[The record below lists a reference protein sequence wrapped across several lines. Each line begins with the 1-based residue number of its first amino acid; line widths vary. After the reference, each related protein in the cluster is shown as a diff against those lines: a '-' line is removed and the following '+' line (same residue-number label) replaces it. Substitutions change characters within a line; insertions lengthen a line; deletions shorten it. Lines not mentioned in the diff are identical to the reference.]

1 MSIPEYVL
9 RNRSVVWFVLALF
22 IVGGVWSFLQMGKKE
37 DSTFVLKSAVVTC
50 AYEGATPYEVER
62 LVSEPLSREI
72 QSMRRVKKVTSES
85 YYGLSKVVVE
95 LESSTRAEQI
105 PQLWDELRR
114 KVMNMQP
121 QLPSGAGPIV
131 VNDDF
136 GDVYGLYYGLS
147 ADEGF
152 AWQDLRDWAQEIKR
166 RVVTVEGV
174 EKVTLFGE
182 QKPVINLY
190 ITRSTLANFSIT
202 PDMIVAMISQQNA
215 VVNSGQVTA
224 GELSV
229 RILETGVY
237 ATIDDIANQL
247 LIASDGRQFRL
258 GDIARIEFDYLTP
271 PATLMYVDGRP
282 AIGIGISTSSQADV
296 VAVGRE
302 VKSVL
307 AALTSDMPVGIELSS
322 LYPEDEIA
330 RQANLSFMLNLAESL
345 LIVILV
351 IMLAM
356 GLRSGSLIGSSL
368 LFTVGGTMLLMY
380 LTGEGINRTSLAGF
394 IIAMGML
401 VDNAIVVTD
410 NAQKSL
416 VAGLPLR
423 DGLIR
428 GADGPKWGLLGATV
442 IAILSF
448 LPLYLAPSAVAEII
462 KPLFVVIALSLLLS
476 WALAMTQVPLFG
488 VYMLSTSSSARLQ
501 QPFGWFERLLR
512 RILAHRWTV
521 VFCSV
526 VLLSLSIVAMR
537 YMPHNFFPQLDKP
550 YFRADV
556 ILPEGYDIGATQ
568 QNLDAMSSWLL
579 KYPDVKRVSTTAGS
593 TPPRYYLASSSYSSR
608 PNYGNI
614 LVEVKNKRLT
624 DDVKSQFDRFV
635 ADSCPDVWLRSSLF
649 KLSPVPDATI
659 EIGFLGDNVDTL
671 LNLTQQVMSL
681 MWRDDRAVN
690 IRNSWS
696 NRVPTWMPVYSQIKG
711 QRIGVSRSRMV
722 EWINLATQG
731 FRMGEL
737 RRDDEFIP
745 ILLKDD
751 DIAGRNLSNLQ
762 SLPIFSQGGNVYS
775 IEQASSRF
783 EFDYS
788 TAVVEQYNRQRV
800 MKAQCD
806 PAEGVNT
813 QRLFDDLL
821 RQVSKEVT
829 IPDGYTLKIFGE
841 QESQEE
847 SNAALAANMPLALV
861 LIFIVLLLL
870 FGNYRDPIVIL
881 LMTPLIFIGVAGG
894 LIITGNS
901 FDFFSLLGLIG
912 LVGMNIKNAV
922 ILLSAINELR
932 AEGVLPAEAIVRA
945 AKRRLVPVV
954 LASVT
959 TILALIPLLFDSLF
973 AGMAATI
980 MGGLFVAT
988 ILTMC
993 VLPVVYALF
1002 YKIRFTVKIKHYE

>member
-9 RNRSVVWFVLALF
+9 RNRSVVWFILALF
-22 IVGGVWSFLQMGKKE
+22 IVGGVWAFLQMGKKE

-50 AYEGATPYEVER
+50 QYDGATPYEVER
-62 LVSEPLSREI
+62 LVSEPLAREI
-72 QSMRRVKKVTSES
+72 QSMRNIKKVTSES

-95 LESSTRAEQI
+95 LESSTRANEI

-136 GDVYGLYYGLS
+136 GDVYGMYYGLA

-166 RVVTVEGV
+166 RVVTVAGV
-174 EKVTLFGE
+174 EKVVLFGE

-202 PDMIVAMISQQNA
+202 PDMIVSMMSQQNA
-215 VVNSGQVTA
+215 VVNSGQIAA

-229 RILETGVY
+229 RVLETGAY

-247 LIASDGRQFRL
+247 LTAPDGRQFRL
-258 GDIARIEFDYLTP
+258 GDIARIEWDYLTP
-271 PATLMYVDGRP
+271 PSALMYVDGQP

-296 VAVGRE
+296 VAVGQQVRE
-302 VKSVL
+302 VL
-307 AALTSDMPVGIELSS
+307 NALSQDMPVGIELVS

-330 RQANLSFMLNLAESL
+330 QQANLSFMLNLAESL
-345 LIVILV
+345 IIVILV

-368 LFTVGGTMLLMY
+368 LFTIGGTMLLMY
-380 LTGEGINRTSLAGF
+380 LFGEGINRTSLAGF

-416 VAGLPLR
+416 FAGVSLR
-423 DGLIR
+423 DGFIR
-428 GADGPKWGLLGATV
+428 GADGPKWGLLGATL

-476 WALAMTQVPLFG
+476 WVLAMTQVPLFG
-488 VYMLSTSSSARLQ
+488 IYMLSSQPTIRLQ
-501 QPFGWFERLLR
+501 QHLGWFEGVLR
-512 RILAHRWTV
+512 RMLAHRWTV
-521 VFCSV
+521 VCCSV
-526 VLLSLSIVAMR
+526 VLLLVSIAAMR
-537 YMPHNFFPQLDKP
+537 YLPHNFFPQLDKP

-568 QNLDAMSSWLL
+568 QNLDTMNRWLL
-579 KYPDVKRVSTTAGS
+579 QHPDVKRVSTTAGA
-593 TPPRYYLASSSYSSR
+593 TPPRYYLASSSYASR

-624 DDVKSQFDRFV
+624 EDVKSQFDKFV

-659 EIGFLGDNVDTL
+659 EFGFLGDNVDTL
-671 LNLTQQVMSL
+671 LNLTQQVEHL
-681 MWRDDRAVN
+681 MRQDNRATN
-690 IRNSWS
+690 IRNSWG
-696 NRVPTWMPVYSQIKG
+696 NLIPTWMPVYSQIKG

-722 EWINLATQG
+722 EWLTLATQG
-731 FRMGEL
+731 YRMGEL
-737 RRDDEFIP
+737 RRGDEFVP

-751 DIAGRNLSNLQ
+751 DVAGRNLSNLQ
-762 SLPIFSQGGNVYS
+762 SMPIFSQSGKVYS
-775 IEQASSRF
+775 IEQASTRF
-783 EFDYS
+783 DFDYS

-806 PAEGVNT
+806 PVEGVNT
-813 QRLFDDLL
+813 QLLFDDLL
-821 RQVSKEVT
+821 RKVKSEVR
-829 IPDGYTLKIFGE
+829 IPDGYALKVFGE
-841 QESQEE
+841 QESQAE

-894 LIITGNS
+894 LIFTGNS

-922 ILLSAINELR
+922 ILLSSINDLR
-932 AEGVLPAEAIVRA
+932 TLGVPPIEAVVEA
-945 AKRRLVPVV
+945 AKQRIMPVV
-954 LASVT
+954 LASMT

-980 MGGLFVAT
+980 MGGLLVAT
-988 ILTMC
+988 MLTMC

-1002 YKIRFTVKIKHYE
+1002 YKIKITVKD

>member
-1 MSIPEYVL
+1 MSIPEYAL
-9 RNRSVVWFVLALF
+9 RNRSVVWFILALF
-22 IVGGVWSFLQMGKKE
+22 IVGGVWAFLQMGKKE

-50 AYEGATPYEVER
+50 QYDGATPYEVER
-62 LVSEPLSREI
+62 LISEPLAREI
-72 QSMRRVKKVTSES
+72 QSMRNIKKVTSES

-95 LESSTRAEQI
+95 LESSTRANEI

-174 EKVTLFGE
+174 EKVVLFGE

-215 VVNSGQVTA
+215 VVNSGQIAA

-258 GDIARIEFDYLTP
+258 GDIARIEWDYLSP
-271 PATLMYVDGRP
+271 PSTLMYVDGRP

-307 AALTSDMPVGIELSS
+307 AALSSDMPIGIELSS

-330 RQANLSFMLNLAESL
+330 QQANLSFMLNLAESL
-345 LIVILV
+345 IIVILV

-416 VAGLPLR
+416 VAGMSLR

-488 VYMLSTSSSARLQ
+488 VYMLPTSSSVRLQ
-501 QPFGWFERLLR
+501 QPLGWFEGVLR
-512 RILAHRWTV
+512 RMLAHRWMV
-521 VFCSV
+521 VCCSV
-526 VLLSLSIVAMR
+526 VLLVASFAAMR
-537 YMPHNFFPQLDKP
+537 FMPHNFFPQLDKP

-568 QNLDAMSSWLL
+568 QNLDAMSRWLMQH
-579 KYPDVKRVSTTAGS
+579 PEVERVSTTAGG
-593 TPPRYYLASSSYSSR
+593 TPPRYYLASSSYASR

-624 DDVKSQFDRFV
+624 ADVKSQFDRFV

-671 LNLTQQVMSL
+671 LNLTQQVERL
-681 MWRDDRAVN
+681 MLQDNRATN
-690 IRNSWS
+690 IRNSWG

-751 DIAGRNLSNLQ
+751 DVAGRNLSNLQ

-813 QRLFDDLL
+813 QLLFDDLL
-821 RQVSKEVT
+821 RKVKSEVR

-841 QESQEE
+841 QESQAE
-847 SNAALAANMPLALV
+847 SNSALAANMPLALV

-932 AEGVLPAEAIVRA
+932 AEGVPPAEAIVRA

-980 MGGLFVAT
+980 MGGLLVAT
-988 ILTMC
+988 MLTMG

-1002 YKIRFTVKIKHYE
+1002 YKIRFTVKN

>member
-22 IVGGVWSFLQMGKKE
+22 IVGGAWAFLQMGKKE

-50 AYEGATPYEVER
+50 QYDGATPYEVER
-62 LVSEPLSREI
+62 LISEPLAREM
-72 QSMRRVKKVTSES
+72 QSMRKIKKVTSES

-95 LESSTRAEQI
+95 LESSTRAKEI

-114 KVMNMQP
+114 KVMNMQS
-121 QLPSGAGPIV
+121 QLPAGAGPIV

-136 GDVYGLYYGLS
+136 GDVYGLYYGLA

-166 RVVTVEGV
+166 RVVTVAGV
-174 EKVTLFGE
+174 EKVVLFGE

-202 PDMIVAMISQQNA
+202 PDMIVSMMSQQNA
-215 VVNSGQVTA
+215 VVNSGQIAA

-237 ATIDDIANQL
+237 TTIDDIANQL
-247 LIASDGRQFRL
+247 LTASDGRQFRL
-258 GDIARIEFDYLTP
+258 GDIARIEWDYLSP
-271 PATLMYVDGRP
+271 PSTLMYVDGQP

-296 VAVGRE
+296 VAVGQQVRE
-302 VKSVL
+302 VLNTLSE
-307 AALTSDMPVGIELSS
+307 DMPVGIELVS

-330 RQANLSFMLNLAESL
+330 QQANLSFMLNLAESL
-345 LIVILV
+345 IIVILV

-368 LFTVGGTMLLMY
+368 LFTIGGTMLLMY

-416 VAGLPLR
+416 LAGVPLR
-423 DGLIR
+423 EGFIR
-428 GADGPKWGLLGATV
+428 GADGPKWGLLGATL

-488 VYMLSTSSSARLQ
+488 VYMLSPQPTMRLQ
-501 QPFGWFERLLR
+501 QHLGWFEGVLR
-512 RILAHRWTV
+512 RMLAHRWTV
-521 VFCSV
+521 VCCSV
-526 VLLSLSIVAMR
+526 VLLLGSIAAMR

-568 QNLDAMSSWLL
+568 QNLDTMSRWLL
-579 KYPDVKRVSTTAGS
+579 QHPDVKRVSTTAGA
-593 TPPRYYLASSSYSSR
+593 TPPRYYLASSSYASR

-624 DDVKSQFDRFV
+624 EDVKSQFDRFV

-659 EIGFLGDNVDTL
+659 EFGFLGDNVDTL
-671 LNLTQQVMSL
+671 LRLTQQVEQL
-681 MWRDDRAVN
+681 MRQDNRATN
-690 IRNSWS
+690 IRNSWG
-696 NRVPTWMPVYSQIKG
+696 NLVPTWMPVYSQIKG

-722 EWINLATQG
+722 EWITLATQG
-731 FRMGEL
+731 YRMGEL
-737 RRDDEFIP
+737 RRDDEFVP

-751 DIAGRNLSNLQ
+751 DVAGRNLSNLQ
-762 SLPIFSQGGNVYS
+762 SMPIFSQSGNVYS
-775 IEQASSRF
+775 IEQASTRF
-783 EFDYS
+783 DFDYS

-813 QRLFDDLL
+813 QLLYEDLL
-821 RQVSKEVT
+821 RKVKSEVR
-829 IPDGYTLKIFGE
+829 IPDGYALKVFGE
-841 QESQEE
+841 QESQSE

-881 LMTPLIFIGVAGG
+881 LMTPLIFIGVTGG
-894 LIITGNS
+894 LIFTGNS

-922 ILLSAINELR
+922 ILLSSINELR
-932 AEGVLPAEAIVRA
+932 TEGLSPAEAVVEA
-945 AKRRLVPVV
+945 AKQRLVPVV
-954 LASVT
+954 LASMT

-980 MGGLFVAT
+980 MGGLLVAT
-988 ILTMC
+988 ILTMG

-1002 YKIRFTVKIKHYE
+1002 YKIRFAVKD

>member
-9 RNRSVVWFVLALF
+9 RNRSVVWFILALF
-22 IVGGVWSFLQMGKKE
+22 IVGGVWAFLQMGKKE

-50 AYEGATPYEVER
+50 QYDGATPYEVER
-62 LVSEPLSREI
+62 LISEPLAREM
-72 QSMRRVKKVTSES
+72 QSMRNIKKVTSES

-95 LESSTRAEQI
+95 LESSTRAKEI

-121 QLPSGAGPIV
+121 QLPAGAGPIV

-136 GDVYGLYYGLS
+136 GDVYGMYYGLA

-166 RVVTVEGV
+166 RVVTVAGV
-174 EKVTLFGE
+174 EKVVLFGE

-202 PDMIVAMISQQNA
+202 PDMIVSMMSQQNA
-215 VVNSGQVTA
+215 VVNSGQIAA

-229 RILETGVY
+229 RVLETGAY

-247 LIASDGRQFRL
+247 LTAPDGRQFRL
-258 GDIARIEFDYLTP
+258 GDIARIEWDYLSP
-271 PATLMYVDGRP
+271 PSTLMYVDGQP
-282 AIGIGISTSSQADV
+282 AIGIGVSTSSQADV
-296 VAVGRE
+296 VAVGQQVRE
-302 VKSVL
+302 VL
-307 AALTSDMPVGIELSS
+307 NALSQDMPVGIELVS

-330 RQANLSFMLNLAESL
+330 QQANLSFMLNLAESL
-345 LIVILV
+345 IIVILV

-368 LFTVGGTMLLMY
+368 LFTIGGTMLLMY
-380 LTGEGINRTSLAGF
+380 LFGEGINRTSLAGF

-416 VAGLPLR
+416 SVGVSLR
-423 DGLIR
+423 DGFIR
-428 GADGPKWGLLGATV
+428 GADGPKWGLLGATL

-476 WALAMTQVPLFG
+476 WVLAMTQVPLFG
-488 VYMLSTSSSARLQ
+488 IYMLSSQPTICLQ
-501 QPFGWFERLLR
+501 QHLGWFEGVLR
-512 RILAHRWTV
+512 RMLAHRWTV
-521 VFCSV
+521 VCCSV
-526 VLLSLSIVAMR
+526 VLLLVSIAAMR

-568 QNLDAMSSWLL
+568 QNLDTMSRWLL
-579 KYPDVKRVSTTAGS
+579 QHPDVKRVSTTAGA
-593 TPPRYYLASSSYSSR
+593 TPPRYYLASSSYASR

-624 DDVKSQFDRFV
+624 EDVKSQFDRFV

-659 EIGFLGDNVDTL
+659 EFGFLGDNVDTL
-671 LNLTQQVMSL
+671 LNLTQQVEHL
-681 MWRDDRAVN
+681 MRQDNRATN
-690 IRNSWS
+690 IRNSWG
-696 NRVPTWMPVYSQIKG
+696 NLIPTWMPVYSQIKG

-722 EWINLATQG
+722 EWLTLATQG
-731 FRMGEL
+731 YRMGEL
-737 RRDDEFIP
+737 RRGDEFVP

-751 DIAGRNLSNLQ
+751 DVAGRNLSNLQ
-762 SLPIFSQGGNVYS
+762 SMPIFSQSGKVYS
-775 IEQASSRF
+775 IEQASTRF
-783 EFDYS
+783 DFEYS

-806 PAEGVNT
+806 PVEGVNT
-813 QRLFDDLL
+813 QLLLDDLL
-821 RQVSKEVT
+821 RKVKSEVR
-829 IPDGYTLKIFGE
+829 IPDGYALKVFGE
-841 QESQEE
+841 QESQAE

-894 LIITGNS
+894 LIFTGNS

-922 ILLSAINELR
+922 ILLSSINDLR
-932 AEGVLPAEAIVRA
+932 TLGVPPIEAVVEA
-945 AKRRLVPVV
+945 AKQRLVPVV
-954 LASVT
+954 LASMT
-959 TILALIPLLFDSLF
+959 TILALVPLLFDSLF

-980 MGGLFVAT
+980 MGGLLVAT
-988 ILTMC
+988 ILTIG

-1002 YKIRFTVKIKHYE
+1002 YKIKITVKD

>member
-9 RNRSVVWFVLALF
+9 RNRSVVWFILALF
-22 IVGGVWSFLQMGKKE
+22 IVGGVWAFLQMGKKE

-50 AYEGATPYEVER
+50 QYDGATPYEVER
-62 LVSEPLSREI
+62 LISEPLAREI
-72 QSMRRVKKVTSES
+72 QSMRNIKKVTSES

-95 LESSTRAEQI
+95 LESSTRAKEI

-121 QLPSGAGPIV
+121 QLPAGAGPIV

-136 GDVYGLYYGLS
+136 GDVYGMYYGLA

-166 RVVTVEGV
+166 RVVTVAGV
-174 EKVTLFGE
+174 EKVVLFGE

-202 PDMIVAMISQQNA
+202 PDMIVSMMSQQNA
-215 VVNSGQVTA
+215 VVNSGQIAA

-229 RILETGVY
+229 RVLETGAY

-247 LIASDGRQFRL
+247 LTAPDGRQFRL
-258 GDIARIEFDYLTP
+258 GDIARIEWDYLSP
-271 PATLMYVDGRP
+271 PSTLMYVDGQP

-296 VAVGRE
+296 VAVGQQVRE
-302 VKSVL
+302 VL
-307 AALTSDMPVGIELSS
+307 NALSQDMPVGIELVS

-330 RQANLSFMLNLAESL
+330 QQANLSFMLNLAESL
-345 LIVILV
+345 IIVILV

-368 LFTVGGTMLLMY
+368 LFTIGGTMLLMY
-380 LTGEGINRTSLAGF
+380 LFGEGINRTSLAGF

-416 VAGLPLR
+416 FAGVSLR
-423 DGLIR
+423 DGFIR
-428 GADGPKWGLLGATV
+428 GADGPKWGLLGATL

-476 WALAMTQVPLFG
+476 WVLAMTQVPLFG
-488 VYMLSTSSSARLQ
+488 IYMLSSQPTMRLQ
-501 QPFGWFERLLR
+501 QHLGWFEGVLR
-512 RILAHRWTV
+512 RMLAHRWTV
-521 VFCSV
+521 VCCSV
-526 VLLSLSIVAMR
+526 VLLLVSIAAMR

-568 QNLDAMSSWLL
+568 QNLDTMSRWLL
-579 KYPDVKRVSTTAGS
+579 QHPDVKRVSTTAGA
-593 TPPRYYLASSSYSSR
+593 TPPRYYLASSSYASR

-614 LVEVKNKRLT
+614 LVEVKNKHLT
-624 DDVKSQFDRFV
+624 EDVKSQFDKFV

-659 EIGFLGDNVDTL
+659 EFGFLGDNVDTL
-671 LNLTQQVMSL
+671 LNLTQQVEHL
-681 MWRDDRAVN
+681 MRQDNRATN
-690 IRNSWS
+690 IRNSWG

-722 EWINLATQG
+722 EWLTLATQG
-731 FRMGEL
+731 YRMGEL
-737 RRDDEFIP
+737 RRGDEFVP

-751 DIAGRNLSNLQ
+751 DVAGRNLSNLQ
-762 SLPIFSQGGNVYS
+762 SMPIFSQSGKVYS
-775 IEQASSRF
+775 IEQASTRF
-783 EFDYS
+783 DFDYS

-806 PAEGVNT
+806 PVEGVNT
-813 QRLFDDLL
+813 QLLFDDLL
-821 RQVSKEVT
+821 RKVKSEVR
-829 IPDGYTLKIFGE
+829 IPDGYALKVFGE
-841 QESQEE
+841 QESQAE

-894 LIITGNS
+894 LIFTGNS

-922 ILLSAINELR
+922 ILLSSINDLR
-932 AEGVLPAEAIVRA
+932 TLGVPPIEAVVEA
-945 AKRRLVPVV
+945 AKQRLVPVV
-954 LASVT
+954 LASMT

-980 MGGLFVAT
+980 MGGLLVAT
-988 ILTMC
+988 MLTMC

-1002 YKIRFTVKIKHYE
+1002 YKIKITVKD

>member
-9 RNRSVVWFVLALF
+9 RNRSVVWFILALF
-22 IVGGVWSFLQMGKKE
+22 IVGGVWAFLQMGKKE

-50 AYEGATPYEVER
+50 QYDGATPYEVER
-62 LVSEPLSREI
+62 LISEPLAREM
-72 QSMRRVKKVTSES
+72 QSMRNIKKVTSES

-95 LESSTRAEQI
+95 LESSTRAKEI

-121 QLPSGAGPIV
+121 QLPAGAGPIV

-136 GDVYGLYYGLS
+136 GDVYGMYYGLA

-166 RVVTVEGV
+166 RVVTVAGV
-174 EKVTLFGE
+174 EKVVLFGE

-202 PDMIVAMISQQNA
+202 PDMIVSMMSQQNA
-215 VVNSGQVTA
+215 VVNSGQIAA

-229 RILETGVY
+229 RVLETGAY

-247 LIASDGRQFRL
+247 LTAPDGRQFRL
-258 GDIARIEFDYLTP
+258 GDIARIEWDYLSP
-271 PATLMYVDGRP
+271 PSTLMYVDGQP
-282 AIGIGISTSSQADV
+282 AIGIGVSTSSQADV
-296 VAVGRE
+296 VAVGQQVRE
-302 VKSVL
+302 VL
-307 AALTSDMPVGIELSS
+307 NALSQDMPVGIELVS

-330 RQANLSFMLNLAESL
+330 QQANLSFMLNLAESL
-345 LIVILV
+345 IIVILV

-368 LFTVGGTMLLMY
+368 LFTIGGTMLLMY
-380 LTGEGINRTSLAGF
+380 LFGEGINRTSLAGF

-416 VAGLPLR
+416 FTGVSLR
-423 DGLIR
+423 DGFIR
-428 GADGPKWGLLGATV
+428 GADGPKWGLLGATL

-476 WALAMTQVPLFG
+476 WVLAMTQVPLFG
-488 VYMLSTSSSARLQ
+488 IYMLSSQPTICLQ
-501 QPFGWFERLLR
+501 QHLGWFEGVLR
-512 RILAHRWTV
+512 RMLAHRWTV
-521 VFCSV
+521 VCCSV
-526 VLLSLSIVAMR
+526 VLLLVSIAAMR

-568 QNLDAMSSWLL
+568 QNLDTMSRWLRQH
-579 KYPDVKRVSTTAGS
+579 PAVKRVSTTAGA
-593 TPPRYYLASSSYSSR
+593 TPPRYYLASSSYASR

-624 DDVKSQFDRFV
+624 EDVKSQFDRFV

-659 EIGFLGDNVDTL
+659 EFGFLGDNVDTL
-671 LNLTQQVMSL
+671 LNLTQQVEHL
-681 MWRDDRAVN
+681 MRQDNRATN
-690 IRNSWS
+690 IRNSWG
-696 NRVPTWMPVYSQIKG
+696 NLIPTWMPVYSQIKG

-722 EWINLATQG
+722 EWLTLATQG
-731 FRMGEL
+731 YRMGEL
-737 RRDDEFIP
+737 RRGDEFVP

-751 DIAGRNLSNLQ
+751 DVAGRNLSNLQ
-762 SLPIFSQGGNVYS
+762 SMPIFSQSGKVYS
-775 IEQASSRF
+775 IEQASTRF
-783 EFDYS
+783 DFDYS

-806 PAEGVNT
+806 PVEGVNT
-813 QRLFDDLL
+813 QLLFDDLL
-821 RQVSKEVT
+821 RKVKSEVR
-829 IPDGYTLKIFGE
+829 IPDGYALKVFGE
-841 QESQEE
+841 QESQAE

-894 LIITGNS
+894 LIFTGNS

-922 ILLSAINELR
+922 ILLSSINDLR
-932 AEGVLPAEAIVRA
+932 TLGVPPIEAVVEA
-945 AKRRLVPVV
+945 AKQRLVPVV
-954 LASVT
+954 LASMT

-980 MGGLFVAT
+980 MGGLLVAT
-988 ILTMC
+988 MLTMC

-1002 YKIRFTVKIKHYE
+1002 YKIKITVKD

>member
-1 MSIPEYVL
+1 MSIPEYIL
-9 RNRSVVWFVLALF
+9 RHRSVAWFVLALF

-50 AYEGATPYEVER
+50 QYDGATPYEVER
-62 LVSEPLSREI
+62 LVSEPLAREI
-72 QSMRRVKKVTSES
+72 QSMRNIKKVTSES
-85 YYGLSKVVVE
+85 YYGLSRVVVE
-95 LESSTRAEQI
+95 LESATRAAEI

-121 QLPSGAGPIV
+121 QLPAGAGPVV

-136 GDVYGLYYGLS
+136 GDVYGLYYGLA

-166 RVVTVEGV
+166 RVVTVAGV
-174 EKVTLFGE
+174 EKVVLFGE

-202 PDMIVAMISQQNA
+202 PDMIASMMSQQNA
-215 VVNSGQVTA
+215 VVNSGNVEA
-224 GELSV
+224 GEVSI

-237 ATIDDIANQL
+237 TSVDDIANQL
-247 LIASDGRQFRL
+247 LIAPDGRQFRL
-258 GDIARIEFDYLTP
+258 GDIARIEWDYLSP
-271 PATLMYVDGRP
+271 PSTLMYVDGQP
-282 AIGIGISTSSQADV
+282 AIGIGVSTSAQADV
-296 VAVGRE
+296 VTVGSE
-302 VKSVL
+302 VSQIL
-307 AALTSDMPVGIELSS
+307 EGFAQDMPVGVDVVS
-322 LYPEDEIA
+322 LYPEDKIA

-345 LIVILV
+345 VIVILI
-351 IMLAM
+351 IMFAM

-368 LFTVGGTMLLMY
+368 IFTIGGTMLLMY
-380 LTGEGINRTSLAGF
+380 LLGEGINRTSLAGF

-416 VAGLPLR
+416 LGGVPLR
-423 DGLIR
+423 RGLIR

-476 WALAMTQVPLFG
+476 WVLAMTQVPLFG
-488 VYMLSTSSSARLQ
+488 VYMLSSQPTLRLQ
-501 QPFGWFERLLR
+501 QHLGWFEGVLR
-512 RILAHRWTV
+512 RMLAHRWTV
-521 VFCSV
+521 VICSV
-526 VLLSLSIVAMR
+526 GLLVLSAVAMR

-556 ILPEGYDIGATQ
+556 ILPEGYDIRTTQ
-568 QNLDAMSSWLL
+568 QSLDSMSSWLRRH
-579 KYPDVKRVSTTAGS
+579 PDVVRVSTTAGA

-614 LVEVKNKRLT
+614 LVEVKSKRLT
-624 DDVKSQFDRFV
+624 DDVRSQFDRFV

-671 LNLTQQVMSL
+671 LNLTQQVEQIMQQ
-681 MWRDDRAVN
+681 DACAEN
-690 IRNSWS
+690 IRNSWG
-696 NRVPTWMPVYSQIKG
+696 NRIPTWMPVYSQIKG

-722 EWINLATQG
+722 EWLTLATQG
-731 FRMGEL
+731 YNMGEL
-737 RRDDEFIP
+737 RRGDEFIP

-751 DIAGRNLSNLQ
+751 DVAGRNLSNLQ
-762 SLPIFSQGGNVYS
+762 SMPIFSQSGKVYS

-783 EFDYS
+783 DFDYS
-788 TAVVEQYNRQRV
+788 TAVVKQYNRQRV

-813 QRLFDDLL
+813 QILLDDLL
-821 RQVSKEVT
+821 RRVRSEVT
-829 IPDGYTLKIFGE
+829 IPDGYTMKIFGE
-841 QESQEE
+841 QESQAE

-861 LIFIVLLLL
+861 LIFIILLLL

-894 LIITGNS
+894 LILTGNS

-922 ILLSAINELR
+922 ILLSSINDLR
-932 AEGVLPAEAIVRA
+932 QCGAPPAEAVVEA
-945 AKRRLVPVV
+945 AKQRLLPVV
-954 LASVT
+954 LASMT

-980 MGGLFVAT
+980 MGGLLVAT
-988 ILTMC
+988 VLTMG
-993 VLPVVYALF
+993 VLPVVYSLF
-1002 YKIRFTVKIKHYE
+1002 YKIRFTKNK

>member
-9 RNRSVVWFVLALF
+9 RNRSVVWFILALF
-22 IVGGVWSFLQMGKKE
+22 IVGGVWAFLQMGKKE

-50 AYEGATPYEVER
+50 QYDGATPYEVER
-62 LVSEPLSREI
+62 LISEPLAREM
-72 QSMRRVKKVTSES
+72 QSMRNIKKVTSES

-95 LESSTRAEQI
+95 LESSTRAKEI

-121 QLPSGAGPIV
+121 QLPAGAGPV
-131 VNDDF
+131 VVKDDF
-136 GDVYGLYYGLS
+136 GDVYGMYYGLA

-152 AWQDLRDWAQEIKR
+152 VWQDLRDWAQEIKR
-166 RVVTVEGV
+166 RVVTVAGV
-174 EKVTLFGE
+174 EKVVLFGE

-202 PDMIVAMISQQNA
+202 PDMIVSMMSQQNA
-215 VVNSGQVTA
+215 VVNSGQIAA

-229 RILETGVY
+229 RVLETGAY

-247 LIASDGRQFRL
+247 LTAPDGRQFRL
-258 GDIARIEFDYLTP
+258 GDIARIEWDYLTP
-271 PATLMYVDGRP
+271 PSALMYVDGQP
-282 AIGIGISTSSQADV
+282 AIGIGVSTSSQADV
-296 VAVGRE
+296 VAVGQQVRE
-302 VKSVL
+302 VL
-307 AALTSDMPVGIELSS
+307 NALSQDMPVGIELVS

-330 RQANLSFMLNLAESL
+330 QQANLSFMLNLAESL
-345 LIVILV
+345 IIVILV

-368 LFTVGGTMLLMY
+368 LFTIGGTMLLMY
-380 LTGEGINRTSLAGF
+380 LFGEGINRTSLAGF

-416 VAGLPLR
+416 FAGVSLR
-423 DGLIR
+423 DGFIR
-428 GADGPKWGLLGATV
+428 GADGSKWGLLGATL

-476 WALAMTQVPLFG
+476 WVLAMTQVPLFG
-488 VYMLSTSSSARLQ
+488 IYMLSSQPTIRLQ
-501 QPFGWFERLLR
+501 QHLGWFEGVLR
-512 RILAHRWTV
+512 RMLAHRWTV
-521 VFCSV
+521 VCCSV
-526 VLLSLSIVAMR
+526 VLLLVSIAAMR

-568 QNLDAMSSWLL
+568 QNLDTMSRWLL
-579 KYPDVKRVSTTAGS
+579 QHPDVKRVSTTAGA
-593 TPPRYYLASSSYSSR
+593 TPPRYYLASSSYASR

-624 DDVKSQFDRFV
+624 EDVKSQFDRFV

-659 EIGFLGDNVDTL
+659 EFGFLGDNVDTL
-671 LNLTQQVMSL
+671 LNLTQQVEHL
-681 MWRDDRAVN
+681 MRQDNRATN
-690 IRNSWS
+690 IRNSWG
-696 NRVPTWMPVYSQIKG
+696 NLIPTWMPVYSQIKG

-722 EWINLATQG
+722 EWLTLATQG
-731 FRMGEL
+731 YRMGEL
-737 RRDDEFIP
+737 RRDDEFVP

-751 DIAGRNLSNLQ
+751 DVAGRNLSNLQ
-762 SLPIFSQGGNVYS
+762 SMPIFSQSGKVYS
-775 IEQASSRF
+775 IEQASTRF
-783 EFDYS
+783 DFDYS

-806 PAEGVNT
+806 PVEGVNT
-813 QRLFDDLL
+813 QLLFDDLL
-821 RQVSKEVT
+821 RKVKSEVR
-829 IPDGYTLKIFGE
+829 IPDGYALKVFGE
-841 QESQEE
+841 QESQAE

-894 LIITGNS
+894 LIFTGNS

-922 ILLSAINELR
+922 ILLSSINDLR
-932 AEGVLPAEAIVRA
+932 TLGVPPIEAVVEA
-945 AKRRLVPVV
+945 AKQRIVPVV
-954 LASVT
+954 LASMT

-980 MGGLFVAT
+980 MGGLLVAT
-988 ILTMC
+988 ILTIG

-1002 YKIRFTVKIKHYE
+1002 YKIKITVKD

>member
-488 VYMLSTSSSARLQ
+488 VYMLSASSSTRLQ
-501 QPFGWFERLLR
+501 QSFGWFERLLR
-512 RILAHRWTV
+512 RMLMHRWAV

-579 KYPDVKRVSTTAGS
+579 KHPDVKRVSTTAGG

-681 MWRDDRAVN
+681 MWRDERAVN
-690 IRNSWS
+690 VRNSWS

-783 EFDYS
+783 DFGYS
-788 TAVVEQYNRQRV
+788 TAIVGQYNRQRV

-821 RQVSKEVT
+821 RKVRSEVR

-932 AEGVLPAEAIVRA
+932 AEGVPPAEAIVRA

-1002 YKIRFTVKIKHYE
+1002 YKIRFTVKN

>member
-1 MSIPEYVL
+1 MSIPEYIL
-9 RNRSVVWFVLALF
+9 RHRSVAWFMLALF

-50 AYEGATPYEVER
+50 QYDGATPYEVER
-62 LVSEPLSREI
+62 LVSEPLAREI
-72 QSMRRVKKVTSES
+72 QSMRNIKKVTSES
-85 YYGLSKVVVE
+85 YYGLSRVVVE
-95 LESSTRAEQI
+95 LESATRAAEI

-121 QLPSGAGPIV
+121 QLPAGAGPVV

-136 GDVYGLYYGLS
+136 GDVYGLYYGLA

-166 RVVTVEGV
+166 RVVTVAGV
-174 EKVTLFGE
+174 EKVVLFGE

-202 PDMIVAMISQQNA
+202 PDMIASMMSQQNA
-215 VVNSGQVTA
+215 VVNSGNVEA
-224 GELSV
+224 GEVSI

-237 ATIDDIANQL
+237 TSVDDIANQL
-247 LIASDGRQFRL
+247 LIAPDGRQFRL
-258 GDIARIEFDYLTP
+258 GDIARIEWDYLTP
-271 PATLMYVDGRP
+271 PSTLMYVDGRP
-282 AIGIGISTSSQADV
+282 AIGIGVSTSAQADV
-296 VAVGRE
+296 VTVGRE
-302 VKSVL
+302 VSQIL
-307 AALTSDMPVGIELSS
+307 EGFAQDMPVGVDVVS
-322 LYPEDEIA
+322 LYPEDKIA

-345 LIVILV
+345 VIVILI

-368 LFTVGGTMLLMY
+368 IFTIGGTMLLMY
-380 LTGEGINRTSLAGF
+380 LLGEGINRTSLAGF

-416 VAGLPLR
+416 LVGVPLR
-423 DGLIR
+423 RGLIR

-462 KPLFVVIALSLLLS
+462 KPLVVVIALSLLLS
-476 WALAMTQVPLFG
+476 WVLAMTQVPLFG
-488 VYMLSTSSSARLQ
+488 VYILSSQPTLRLQ
-501 QPFGWFERLLR
+501 QHLGWFEGVLR
-512 RILAHRWTV
+512 RMLAHRWTV
-521 VFCSV
+521 VVCSV
-526 VLLSLSIVAMR
+526 VLLVLSAVAMR

-556 ILPEGYDIGATQ
+556 ILPEGYDIRTTQ
-568 QNLDAMSSWLL
+568 QSLDAMSSWLRRH
-579 KYPDVKRVSTTAGS
+579 PDVVRVSTTAGA

-614 LVEVKNKRLT
+614 LVEVKSKRLT
-624 DDVKSQFDRFV
+624 DDVRSQFDRFV

-671 LNLTQQVMSL
+671 LNLTRQVEQIMQQ
-681 MWRDDRAVN
+681 DARAEN
-690 IRNSWS
+690 IRNSWG
-696 NRVPTWMPVYSQIKG
+696 NRIPTWMPVYSQIKG

-722 EWINLATQG
+722 EWLTLATQG
-731 FRMGEL
+731 YNMGEL
-737 RRDDEFIP
+737 RRGDEFIP

-751 DIAGRNLSNLQ
+751 DVAGRNLSNLQ
-762 SLPIFSQGGNVYS
+762 SMPIFSQSGKVYS

-783 EFDYS
+783 DFDYS
-788 TAVVEQYNRQRV
+788 TAVVKQYNRQRV

-813 QRLFDDLL
+813 QILLDDLL
-821 RQVSKEVT
+821 RRVRSEVT
-829 IPDGYTLKIFGE
+829 IPDGYTMKIFGE
-841 QESQEE
+841 QESQAE

-861 LIFIVLLLL
+861 LIFIILLLL

-894 LIITGNS
+894 LVLTGNS

-922 ILLSAINELR
+922 ILLSSINDLR
-932 AEGVLPAEAIVRA
+932 QCGAPPAEAVVEV
-945 AKRRLVPVV
+945 AKQRLLPVV
-954 LASVT
+954 LASMT

-980 MGGLFVAT
+980 MGGLLVAT
-988 ILTMC
+988 VLTMG
-993 VLPVVYALF
+993 VLPVVYSLF
-1002 YKIRFTVKIKHYE
+1002 YKIRFTENK

>member
-307 AALTSDMPVGIELSS
+307 AALTSDMPIGIELSS

-330 RQANLSFMLNLAESL
+330 QQANLSFMLNLAESL

-416 VAGLPLR
+416 AAGLPLR

-488 VYMLSTSSSARLQ
+488 VYMLSASSSTRLQ

-512 RILAHRWTV
+512 RMLMHRWTV

-568 QNLDAMSSWLL
+568 QNLDAMSRWLMQH
-579 KYPDVKRVSTTAGS
+579 PDVERVSTTAGG

-681 MWRDDRAVN
+681 MWRDARAVN
-690 IRNSWS
+690 VRNSWS

-783 EFDYS
+783 DFDYS
-788 TAVVEQYNRQRV
+788 TAIVGQYNRQRV

-821 RQVSKEVT
+821 RKVRSEVR

-932 AEGVLPAEAIVRA
+932 AEGVPPAEAIVRA
-945 AKRRLVPVV
+945 AKQRLVPVV

-980 MGGLFVAT
+980 MGGLLVAT

-1002 YKIRFTVKIKHYE
+1002 YKIRFTVKN

>member
-22 IVGGVWSFLQMGKKE
+22 IVGGAWSFLQMGKKE

-50 AYEGATPYEVER
+50 QYEGATPYEVER
-62 LVSEPLSREI
+62 LISEPLAREI
-72 QSMRRVKKVTSES
+72 QSMRNIKKVTSES

-95 LESSTRAEQI
+95 LESSTRATDI

-114 KVMNMQP
+114 KVMNMQQ
-121 QLPSGAGPIV
+121 QLPVGAGPIA

-136 GDVYGLYYGLS
+136 GDVYGLYYGLA

-166 RVVTVEGV
+166 RVVTVAGV
-174 EKVTLFGE
+174 EKVVLFGE

-202 PDMIVAMISQQNA
+202 PDMIVSMMSQQNA
-215 VVNSGQVTA
+215 VVNSGQISA

-229 RILETGVY
+229 RVLETGAY

-247 LIASDGRQFRL
+247 LMASDGRQFRL
-258 GDIARIEFDYLTP
+258 GDIARIEWDYLSP
-271 PATLMYVDGRP
+271 PSTLMYVDGQP
-282 AIGIGISTSSQADV
+282 AIGIGVSTSSQADV
-296 VAVGRE
+296 VAVGQQVRE
-302 VKSVL
+302 VLNTLSE
-307 AALTSDMPVGIELSS
+307 DMPVGIELVS

-330 RQANLSFMLNLAESL
+330 QQANLSFMLNLAESL
-345 LIVILV
+345 IIVILV

-368 LFTVGGTMLLMY
+368 LFTIGGTMLLMY
-380 LTGEGINRTSLAGF
+380 LTGEGINRTSFAGF

-416 VAGLPLR
+416 LMGVKLR
-423 DGLIR
+423 EGFIR
-428 GADGPKWGLLGATV
+428 GADGPKWGLLGATL

-488 VYMLSTSSSARLQ
+488 IYMLSSQPTMRLQ
-501 QPFGWFERLLR
+501 QHLGWFEGVLR
-512 RILAHRWTV
+512 RMLAHRWTV
-521 VFCSV
+521 VCCSV
-526 VLLSLSIVAMR
+526 VLLLGSIAAMR

-568 QNLDAMSSWLL
+568 QNLDTMSRWLL
-579 KYPDVKRVSTTAGS
+579 QHPDVKRVSTTAGA
-593 TPPRYYLASSSYSSR
+593 TPPRYYLASSSYASR

-624 DDVKSQFDRFV
+624 EDVKLQFDKFV
-635 ADSCPDVWLRSSLF
+635 EDSCPDVWLRSSLF

-659 EIGFLGDNVDTL
+659 EFGFLGDNVDTL
-671 LNLTQQVMSL
+671 LNLTQQVEHL
-681 MWRDDRAVN
+681 MRQDNRATN
-690 IRNSWS
+690 IRNSWG
-696 NRVPTWMPVYSQIKG
+696 NLIPTWMPVYSQIKG

-722 EWINLATQG
+722 EWMTLATQG
-731 FRMGEL
+731 YRMGDL
-737 RRDDEFIP
+737 RRDDEFVP

-751 DIAGRNLSNLQ
+751 DVAGRNLSNLQ
-762 SLPIFSQGGNVYS
+762 SMPIFSQSGNVYS

-783 EFDYS
+783 DFDYS

-806 PAEGVNT
+806 PMEGVNT
-813 QRLFDDLL
+813 QLLFEDLQ
-821 RQVSKEVT
+821 RRIKENIR
-829 IPDGYTLKIFGE
+829 IPDGYTLKVFGE
-841 QESQEE
+841 QESQAE

-894 LIITGNS
+894 LIFTGNS

-922 ILLSAINELR
+922 ILLSSINDLR
-932 AEGVLPAEAIVRA
+932 TLGVPPIEAVVEV
-945 AKRRLVPVV
+945 AKQRLVPVV
-954 LASVT
+954 LASMT

-980 MGGLFVAT
+980 MGGLLVAT
-988 ILTMC
+988 ILTMG

-1002 YKIRFTVKIKHYE
+1002 YKIKITVKD

>member
-1 MSIPEYVL
+1 MSIPEYAL
-9 RNRSVVWFVLALF
+9 RNRSVVWFILALF
-22 IVGGVWSFLQMGKKE
+22 IVGGVWAFLQMGKKE

-50 AYEGATPYEVER
+50 QYDGATPYEVER
-62 LVSEPLSREI
+62 LISEPLAREM
-72 QSMRRVKKVTSES
+72 QSMRNIKKVTSES

-95 LESSTRAEQI
+95 LESSTRAKEI

-121 QLPSGAGPIV
+121 QLPAGAGPIV

-136 GDVYGLYYGLS
+136 GDVYGMYYGLA

-166 RVVTVEGV
+166 RVVTVAGV
-174 EKVTLFGE
+174 EKVVLFGE

-202 PDMIVAMISQQNA
+202 PDMIVSMMSQQNA
-215 VVNSGQVTA
+215 VVNSGQIAA

-229 RILETGVY
+229 RVLETGAY

-247 LIASDGRQFRL
+247 LTAPDGRQFRL
-258 GDIARIEFDYLTP
+258 GDIARIEWDYLSP
-271 PATLMYVDGRP
+271 PSTLMYVDGQP
-282 AIGIGISTSSQADV
+282 AIGIGVSTSSQADV
-296 VAVGRE
+296 VAVGQQVRE
-302 VKSVL
+302 VL
-307 AALTSDMPVGIELSS
+307 NALSQDMPVGIELVS

-330 RQANLSFMLNLAESL
+330 QQANLSFMLNLAESL
-345 LIVILV
+345 IIVILV

-368 LFTVGGTMLLMY
+368 LFTIGGTMLLMY
-380 LTGEGINRTSLAGF
+380 LFGEGINRTSLAGF

-416 VAGLPLR
+416 SVGVSLR
-423 DGLIR
+423 DGFIR
-428 GADGPKWGLLGATV
+428 GADGPKWGLLGATL

-476 WALAMTQVPLFG
+476 WVLAMTQVPLFG
-488 VYMLSTSSSARLQ
+488 IYMLSSQPTICLQ
-501 QPFGWFERLLR
+501 QHLGWFEGVLR
-512 RILAHRWTV
+512 RMLAHRWTV
-521 VFCSV
+521 VCCSV
-526 VLLSLSIVAMR
+526 VLLLVSIAAMR

-568 QNLDAMSSWLL
+568 QNLDTMSRWLL
-579 KYPDVKRVSTTAGS
+579 QHPDVKRVSTTAGA
-593 TPPRYYLASSSYSSR
+593 TPPRYYLASSSYASR

-624 DDVKSQFDRFV
+624 EDVKSQFDKFV

-659 EIGFLGDNVDTL
+659 EFGFLGDNVDTL
-671 LNLTQQVMSL
+671 LNLTQQVEHL
-681 MWRDDRAVN
+681 MRQDNRATN
-690 IRNSWS
+690 IRNSWG

-722 EWINLATQG
+722 EWLTLATQG
-731 FRMGEL
+731 YRMGEL
-737 RRDDEFIP
+737 RRDDEFVP

-751 DIAGRNLSNLQ
+751 DVAGRNLSNLQ
-762 SLPIFSQGGNVYS
+762 SMPIFSQSGKVYS
-775 IEQASSRF
+775 IEQASTRF
-783 EFDYS
+783 DFDYS

-806 PAEGVNT
+806 PVEGVNT
-813 QRLFDDLL
+813 QLLFDDLL
-821 RQVSKEVT
+821 RKVKSEVR
-829 IPDGYTLKIFGE
+829 IPDGYALKVFGE
-841 QESQEE
+841 QESQAE

-894 LIITGNS
+894 LIFTGNS

-922 ILLSAINELR
+922 ILLSSINDLR
-932 AEGVLPAEAIVRA
+932 TLGVPPVEAVVEA
-945 AKRRLVPVV
+945 AKQRLVPVV
-954 LASVT
+954 LASMT

-980 MGGLFVAT
+980 MGGLLVAT
-988 ILTMC
+988 ILTMG

-1002 YKIRFTVKIKHYE
+1002 YKIRYTIKD

>member
-9 RNRSVVWFVLALF
+9 RNRSVVWFILALF
-22 IVGGVWSFLQMGKKE
+22 IVGGVWAFLQMGKKE

-50 AYEGATPYEVER
+50 QYDGATPYEVER
-62 LVSEPLSREI
+62 LISEPLAREM
-72 QSMRRVKKVTSES
+72 QSMRNIKKVTSES

-95 LESSTRAEQI
+95 LESSTRAKEI

-121 QLPSGAGPIV
+121 QLPAGAGPIV

-136 GDVYGLYYGLS
+136 GDVYGMYYGLA

-166 RVVTVEGV
+166 RVVTVAGV
-174 EKVTLFGE
+174 EKVVLFGE

-202 PDMIVAMISQQNA
+202 PDIIVSMMSQQNA
-215 VVNSGQVTA
+215 VVNSGQIAA

-229 RILETGVY
+229 RVLETGAY

-247 LIASDGRQFRL
+247 LTAPDGRQFRL
-258 GDIARIEFDYLTP
+258 GDIARIEWDYLSP
-271 PATLMYVDGRP
+271 PSTLMYVDGQP
-282 AIGIGISTSSQADV
+282 AIGIGVSTSSQADV
-296 VAVGRE
+296 VAVGQQVRE
-302 VKSVL
+302 VL
-307 AALTSDMPVGIELSS
+307 NALSQDMPVGIELVS

-330 RQANLSFMLNLAESL
+330 QQANLSFMLNLAESL
-345 LIVILV
+345 IIVILV

-368 LFTVGGTMLLMY
+368 LFTIGGTMLLMY
-380 LTGEGINRTSLAGF
+380 LFGEGINRTSLAGF

-416 VAGLPLR
+416 FTGVSLR
-423 DGLIR
+423 DGFIR
-428 GADGPKWGLLGATV
+428 GADGPKWGLLGATL

-476 WALAMTQVPLFG
+476 WVLAMTQVPLFG
-488 VYMLSTSSSARLQ
+488 IYMLSSQPTICLQ
-501 QPFGWFERLLR
+501 QHLGWFEGVLR
-512 RILAHRWTV
+512 RMLAHRWTV
-521 VFCSV
+521 VCCSV
-526 VLLSLSIVAMR
+526 VLLLVSIAAMR

-568 QNLDAMSSWLL
+568 QNLDTMSRWLL
-579 KYPDVKRVSTTAGS
+579 QHPDVKRVSTTAGA
-593 TPPRYYLASSSYSSR
+593 TPPRYYLASSSYASR

-624 DDVKSQFDRFV
+624 EDVKSQFDKFV

-659 EIGFLGDNVDTL
+659 EFGFLGDNVDTL
-671 LNLTQQVMSL
+671 LNLTQQVEHL
-681 MWRDDRAVN
+681 MRQDNRATN
-690 IRNSWS
+690 IRNSWG
-696 NRVPTWMPVYSQIKG
+696 NLIPTWMPVYSQIKG

-722 EWINLATQG
+722 EWLTLATQG
-731 FRMGEL
+731 YRMGEL
-737 RRDDEFIP
+737 RRGDEFVP

-751 DIAGRNLSNLQ
+751 DVAGRNLSNLQ
-762 SLPIFSQGGNVYS
+762 SMPIFSQSGKVYS
-775 IEQASSRF
+775 IEQASTRF
-783 EFDYS
+783 DFEYS

-806 PAEGVNT
+806 PVEGVNT
-813 QRLFDDLL
+813 QLLLDDLL
-821 RQVSKEVT
+821 RKVKSEVR
-829 IPDGYTLKIFGE
+829 IPDGYALKVFGE
-841 QESQEE
+841 QESQAE

-894 LIITGNS
+894 LIFTGNS

-922 ILLSAINELR
+922 ILLSSINDLR
-932 AEGVLPAEAIVRA
+932 TLGVPPIEAVVEA
-945 AKRRLVPVV
+945 AKQRLVPVV
-954 LASVT
+954 LASMT
-959 TILALIPLLFDSLF
+959 TILALVPLLFDSLF

-980 MGGLFVAT
+980 MGGLLVAT
-988 ILTMC
+988 ILTIG

-1002 YKIRFTVKIKHYE
+1002 YKIKITVKD